1 VQIGELDARRKT
13 VVIGSGEISYLDVGE
28 GPAAL
33 FVHGIGTS
41 AYLWRG
47 VIGLLEGDRRI
58 VALDLPLHGQSPA
71 GPDQDF
77 SLGALAS
84 LLEEFCAELDLPK
97 VDLVAH
103 DTGGAVAQ
111 IFAARHPER
120 LRTFCLTNCDTHDN
134 VPPEAFKPQVELA
147 ASGVISASAPALL
160 ADIEQARSLVY
171 GTGYEDIGK
180 LPLDVARSFLE
191 PVLGTPDR
199 ARQFERFLLSLSPGD
214 LLNAEPELAKLTVP
228 TLVVWGTGDI
238 FFEKSWAYWL
248 KETIPG
254 VTQVVEIDGARLFFP
269 DERADELA
277 PLIRQHWRSCQHAQ

>member
-1 VQIGELDARRKT
+1 VEIGELDKNRKT
-13 VVIGSGEISYLDVGE
+13 VITGSGEISYIDAGE

-41 AYLWRG
+41 AYLWRN
-47 VIGLLEGDRRI
+47 VIGLLQGDRRL

-71 GPDQDF
+71 GPDHDF
-77 SLGALAS
+77 SLAALAS
-84 LLEEFCAELDLPK
+84 LLEEFCAALDLPK

-103 DTGGAVAQ
+103 DTGGAIAQ

-134 VPPEAFKPQVELA
+134 VPPDAFKPTVELA
-147 ASGVISASAPALL
+147 ASGAIAAGAAALL
-160 ADIEQARSLVY
+160 SDIDQARSLVF
-171 GTGYEDIGK
+171 GSGYEDIGN
-180 LPLDVARSFLE
+180 LGLDVARSFLE

-199 ARQFERFLLSLSPGD
+199 ARQFERFLLSLNASD
-214 LLNAEPELAKLTVP
+214 LLDVEPELAKLAAP

-238 FFEKSWAYWL
+238 FFDLSWAYWL

-254 VTQVVEIDGARLFFP
+254 VTEVAEIDGAKLFFP
-269 DERADELA
+269 DERADALA
-277 PLIRQHWRSCQHAQ
+277 PLIRRHWSSYQHAH